1 MMEKCFDE
9 GTIQAFLDG
18 ELASD
23 LSEKVACHAAAC
35 DGCAIMLAEA
45 EEESAFAFSVL
56 EEEFNTLVPT
66 NRLWTKINDS
76 IEGNKKPFWQIVFA
90 RFSSPS
96 VAAFASLLIVA
107 GLFTAFM
114 SLKYEDDKN
123 SVAAI
128 VPDKQIV
135 NSPISND
142 DSSVRQSNQSQPDVG
157 GITEIKVSSTNKDKN
172 KFGVVKAAASEKEN
186 NLQPIKNRKPNVIT
200 NRNPKSSVEVE
211 SRTSGGNLLGE
222 ESYIK
227 TIATLEKTVDSR
239 KDDVLRPSARFA
251 FEKDLAVTDDAIKRM
266 KAEVRKNP
274 KNEAAKDVLR
284 ASYQNKIDLLNSV
297 AEKTELMSSLIRK

>member
-35 DGCAIMLAEA
+35 DSCALMLAEA

-90 RFSSPS
+90 RFSNPS

-123 SVAAI
+123 SIATNI
-128 VPDKQIV
+128 PDKQIV

-157 GITEIKVSSTNKDKN
+157 GITEIKVSSTNKEKN
-172 KFGVVKAAASEKEN
+172 KFGVVKVAFSEKEN
-186 NLQPIKNRKPNVIT
+186 NLKPIKNRKPNVIT
-200 NRNPKSSVEVE
+200 NRNPKSPIEVE
-211 SRTSGGNLLGE
+211 SRSSDENLLGE

-239 KDDVLRPSARFA
+239 KDDVLRVSARFA
-251 FEKDLAVTDDAIKRM
+251 FEKDLAVTDDAIKKM

>member
-23 LSEKVACHAAAC
+23 LSEKVACHAASC
-35 DGCAIMLAEA
+35 DGCAMMLAEA

-172 KFGVVKAAASEKEN
+172 KFGVVKVAFSEKEN